1 MNRNLQHLHQTSNT
15 LQTYFHSSNSLSK
28 LSDSIEVL
36 SSALINNDTF
46 KALQTLSK
54 SLVHNNRLSQLAQ
67 EYINLNNSF
76 VNNPALTELSR
87 TLQTIKNSS
96 VLNNKLTQF
105 IDTYN
110 TVQAVLKKNPEYMKI
125 YNAIEVL
132 QNCYSANLEQILFQS
147 ETSLS
152 AIELAVSQQRLIN
165 KLEAFNFSENS
176 NNIIE
181 TISESSLNEQ
191 LEIIEK
197 EPESNFKQYLR
208 QNHLAILSL
217 ILSIVF
223 FIWQNCNDVTVEQNN
238 KIISLLEQSSKTQTE
253 LLNVQQDRLSEEQ
266 TQTELIKIETEL
278 LNEMLIEIRDNLNNN
293 KIAP

>member
-125 YNAIEVL
+125 YNAIGIL
-132 QNCYSANLEQILFQS
+132 QNCYSTNLEQILFQT
-147 ETSLS
+147 ETSKS
-152 AIELAVSQQRLIN
+152 AIELAMSQQRLIN
-165 KLEAFNFSENS
+165 KLEAVNFSENS
-176 NNIIE
+176 NIIE

-217 ILSIVF
+217 ILQIVF

-266 TQTELIKIETEL
+266 IQTELIKIETEL
-278 LNEMLIEIRDNLNNN
+278 LNEMLIEIRDNVKNN

>member
-1 MNRNLQHLHQTSNT
+1 MYQTSNT

-125 YNAIEVL
+125 YNAIGIL
-132 QNCYSANLEQILFQS
+132 QNCYSTNLEQILFQT
-147 ETSLS
+147 ETSKS

-278 LNEMLIEIRDNLNNN
+278 LNEMLIEIRDNVKNN

>member
-1 MNRNLQHLHQTSNT
+1 MHQTSNT
-15 LQTYFHSSNSLSK
+15 LQTYIHSSNSLSK

-125 YNAIEVL
+125 CNAIEVL

-223 FIWQNCNDVTVEQNN
+223 FIWQNCNDVAVEQNN

-278 LNEMLIEIRDNLNNN
+278 LNEMLIEIRDNVKNN

>member
-1 MNRNLQHLHQTSNT
+1 MNRNLQHFNQTSNT
-15 LQTYFHSSNSLSK
+15 IQAYIDSGNSLSK
-28 LSDSIEVL
+28 LRDSIEVL

-76 VNNPALTELSR
+76 VNNSALTELGR

-105 IDTYN
+105 IETYN
-110 TVQAVLKKNPEYMKI
+110 TIQVVLKKNPEYMKI
-125 YNAIEVL
+125 YKAIGIL
-132 QNCYSANLEQILFQS
+132 QNCYSTNLEQILFQT
-147 ETSLS
+147 ETSKS
-152 AIELAVSQQRLIN
+152 AIELAMSQQRLIN
-165 KLEAFNFSENS
+165 KLEAVNFSENS
-176 NNIIE
+176 NIIE

-223 FIWQNCNDVTVEQNN
+223 FIWQNCNDVAVEQNN

-266 TQTELIKIETEL
+266 IQTELIKIETEL
-278 LNEMLIEIRDNLNNN
+278 LNEMLIEIRDNVKNN

>member
-1 MNRNLQHLHQTSNT
+1 MNSNMQHLSKISNI
-15 LQTYFHSSNSLSK
+15 LQDYINSSNSLSNFR
-28 LSDSIEVL
+28 DSIKIL
-36 SSALINNDTF
+36 SSTLINNDTF
-46 KALQTLSK
+46 KTLQVFRSSSVL
-54 SLVHNNRLSQLAQ
+54 NNQLSQLVQ
-67 EYINLNNSF
+67 EYRNLNNAF
-76 VNNPALTELSR
+76 VNNPVLSELSQ
-87 TLQTIKNSS
+87 TLQAIKNSS

-110 TVQAVLKKNPEYMKI
+110 TIQVVLKKNPEYMKI
-125 YNAIEVL
+125 YKAIGIL
-132 QNCYSANLEQILFQS
+132 QNCYSTNLEQILFQT
-147 ETSLS
+147 ETSKS
-152 AIELAVSQQRLIN
+152 AIELAMSQQRLIN
-165 KLEAFNFSENS
+165 KLEAVNFSENS
-176 NNIIE
+176 NIIE

-217 ILSIVF
+217 ILQIVF

-238 KIISLLEQSSKTQTE
+238 KIISLLEHSSKTQTE

-266 TQTELIKIETEL
+266 IQTELIKIETEL

-293 KIAP
+293 KITP

>member
-1 MNRNLQHLHQTSNT
+1 MHQTSNT
-15 LQTYFHSSNSLSK
+15 LQTYIHSSNSLSK

-132 QNCYSANLEQILFQS
+132 QNCYSTNLEQILFQS

-266 TQTELIKIETEL
+266 NQTELIKIETEL
-278 LNEMLIEIRDNLNNN
+278 LNEMLIEIRDNLKNN
-293 KIAP
+293 KTAP

>member
-1 MNRNLQHLHQTSNT
+1 MHQTSNT

-278 LNEMLIEIRDNLNNN
+278 LNEMLIEIRDNVKNN

>member
-1 MNRNLQHLHQTSNT
+1 MHQTSNT
-15 LQTYFHSSNSLSK
+15 LQTYIHSSNSLSK

-223 FIWQNCNDVTVEQNN
+223 FIWQNCNDVAVEQNN

-278 LNEMLIEIRDNLNNN
+278 LNEMLIEIRDNLKNN
-293 KIAP
+293 KTAP

>member
-15 LQTYFHSSNSLSK
+15 LQTYIHSSNSLSK

-125 YNAIEVL
+125 YNAIGIL
-132 QNCYSANLEQILFQS
+132 QNCYSTNLEQILFQT
-147 ETSLS
+147 ETSKS
-152 AIELAVSQQRLIN
+152 AIELAMSQQRLIN
-165 KLEAFNFSENS
+165 KLEAVNFSENS
-176 NNIIE
+176 NIIE

-217 ILSIVF
+217 ILQIVF

-266 TQTELIKIETEL
+266 IQTELIKIETEL
-278 LNEMLIEIRDNLNNN
+278 LNEMLIEIRDNLKNN
-293 KIAP
+293 KTAP

>member
-1 MNRNLQHLHQTSNT
+1 MHQTSNT

-125 YNAIEVL
+125 YKAIGIL
-132 QNCYSANLEQILFQS
+132 QNCYSTNLEQILFQT
-147 ETSLS
+147 ETSKS
-152 AIELAVSQQRLIN
+152 AIELAMSQQRLIN
-165 KLEAFNFSENS
+165 KLEAVNFSENS
-176 NNIIE
+176 NIIE

-217 ILSIVF
+217 ILQIVF

-238 KIISLLEQSSKTQTE
+238 KIISLLEHSSKTQTE

-266 TQTELIKIETEL
+266 IQTELIKIETEL
-278 LNEMLIEIRDNLNNN
+278 LNEMLIEIRDNVKNN

>member
-1 MNRNLQHLHQTSNT
+1 MHQTSNT
-15 LQTYFHSSNSLSK
+15 LQTYIHSSNSLSK

-46 KALQTLSK
+46 KTLQVFRSSSVL
-54 SLVHNNRLSQLAQ
+54 NNQLSQLVQ
-67 EYINLNNSF
+67 EYRNLNNAF
-76 VNNPALTELSR
+76 VNNPVLSELSQ
-87 TLQTIKNSS
+87 TLQAIKNFPI
-96 VLNNKLTQF
+96 LNNKLTQF

-110 TVQAVLKKNPEYMKI
+110 TVQTILKNNPEYMKI
-125 YNAIEVL
+125 YNAIQVL
-132 QNCYSANLEQILFQS
+132 QSCSSTSLGEKLFQS
-147 ETSLS
+147 ETSQV
-152 AIELAVSQQRLIN
+152 AIELALSQQRLIN
-165 KLEAFNFSENS
+165 KLETFNFSESS

-223 FIWQNCNDVTVEQNN
+223 FICQNCNDVTVEQNN
-238 KIISLLEQSSKTQTE
+238 KIISLLEQSNKVQTE
-253 LLNVQQDRLSEEQ
+253 LLKVQEDRFSEEQ

-278 LNEMLIEIRDNLNNN
+278 LNEMLIVIRDNIKDN
-293 KIAP
+293 KTAP

>member
-1 MNRNLQHLHQTSNT
+1 MQHLSKTSNI
-15 LQTYFHSSNSLSK
+15 LQDYINSSNSLSNFR
-28 LSDSIEVL
+28 DSIKIL
-36 SSALINNDTF
+36 SSTLINNDTF
-46 KALQTLSK
+46 KTLQVFRSSSVL
-54 SLVHNNRLSQLAQ
+54 NNQLSQLVQ
-67 EYINLNNSF
+67 EYRNLNNAF
-76 VNNPALTELSR
+76 VNNPVLSELSQ
-87 TLQTIKNSS
+87 TLQAIKNSPI
-96 VLNNKLTQF
+96 LNNKLTQF

-110 TVQAVLKKNPEYMKI
+110 TVQTILKNNPEYMKI
-125 YNAIEVL
+125 YNAIQVL
-132 QNCYSANLEQILFQS
+132 QSCSSTSLGEKLFQS
-147 ETSLS
+147 ETSQV
-152 AIELAVSQQRLIN
+152 AIELALSQQRLIN
-165 KLEAFNFSENS
+165 KLEAVNFSENS
-176 NNIIE
+176 NIIE

-217 ILSIVF
+217 ILQIVF

-266 TQTELIKIETEL
+266 IQTELIKIETEL
-278 LNEMLIEIRDNLNNN
+278 LNEMLIEIRDNVKNN

>member
-1 MNRNLQHLHQTSNT
+1 MHQTSNT

-253 LLNVQQDRLSEEQ
+253 LFNVQQDRLSEEQ

-278 LNEMLIEIRDNLNNN
+278 LNEMLIEIRDNVKNN

>member
-1 MNRNLQHLHQTSNT
+1 MNRNLQHLYQTSNT

-125 YNAIEVL
+125 YNAIGIL
-132 QNCYSANLEQILFQS
+132 QNCYSTNLEQILFQT
-147 ETSLS
+147 ETSKS
-152 AIELAVSQQRLIN
+152 AIELAMSQQRLIN
-165 KLEAFNFSENS
+165 KLEAVNFSENS
-176 NNIIE
+176 NIIE

-217 ILSIVF
+217 ILQIVF

-238 KIISLLEQSSKTQTE
+238 KIISLLEHSSKTQTE

-266 TQTELIKIETEL
+266 IQTELIKIETEL
-278 LNEMLIEIRDNLNNN
+278 LNEMLIEIRDNVKNN

>member
-15 LQTYFHSSNSLSK
+15 LQAYIHSSNSLSK

-76 VNNPALTELSR
+76 VNNPTLTELSR

-223 FIWQNCNDVTVEQNN
+223 FIWQNCNDVAVEQNN

-278 LNEMLIEIRDNLNNN
+278 LNEMLIEIRDNLKNN
-293 KIAP
+293 KTAP

>member
-1 MNRNLQHLHQTSNT
+1 MNSNTQHLSKTSNT
-15 LQTYFHSSNSLSK
+15 LQVYINSSNSLSNFRE
-28 LSDSIEVL
+28 SIEIL
-36 SSALINNDTF
+36 GSALINNDTF

-147 ETSLS
+147 EASLS

-217 ILSIVF
+217 ILQIVF
-223 FIWQNCNDVTVEQNN
+223 FIWQNCNDMTVEQNN

-278 LNEMLIEIRDNLNNN
+278 LNEMLIEIRDNLKNN
-293 KIAP
+293 KTAP

>member
-1 MNRNLQHLHQTSNT
+1 MNSNMQHLSKTSNI
-15 LQTYFHSSNSLSK
+15 LQDYINSSNSLSNFR
-28 LSDSIEVL
+28 DSIKIL
-36 SSALINNDTF
+36 SSTLINNDTF
-46 KALQTLSK
+46 KTLQVFRSSSVL
-54 SLVHNNRLSQLAQ
+54 NNQLSQLVQ
-67 EYINLNNSF
+67 EYRNLNNAF
-76 VNNPALTELSR
+76 VNNPVLSELSQ
-87 TLQTIKNSS
+87 TLQAIKNSPI
-96 VLNNKLTQF
+96 LNNKLTQF

-110 TVQAVLKKNPEYMKI
+110 TVQTILKNNPEYMKI
-125 YNAIEVL
+125 YNAIQVL
-132 QNCYSANLEQILFQS
+132 QSCSSTSLGEKLFQS
-147 ETSLS
+147 ETSQV
-152 AIELAVSQQRLIN
+152 AIELALSQQRLIN
-165 KLEAFNFSENS
+165 KLEAVNFSENS
-176 NNIIE
+176 NIIE

-217 ILSIVF
+217 ILQIVF

-266 TQTELIKIETEL
+266 IQTELIKIETEL
-278 LNEMLIEIRDNLNNN
+278 LNEMLIEIRDNVKNN

>member
-125 YNAIEVL
+125 YNAIGIL
-132 QNCYSANLEQILFQS
+132 QNCYSTNLEQILFQT
-147 ETSLS
+147 ETSKS
-152 AIELAVSQQRLIN
+152 AIELAMSQQRLIN
-165 KLEAFNFSENS
+165 KLEAVNFSENS
-176 NNIIE
+176 NIIE

-217 ILSIVF
+217 ILQIVF

-278 LNEMLIEIRDNLNNN
+278 LNEMLIEIRDNVKNN

>member
-1 MNRNLQHLHQTSNT
+1 MHQTSNT
-15 LQTYFHSSNSLSK
+15 LQTYIHSSNSLSK

-191 LEIIEK
+191 LKIIEK

-278 LNEMLIEIRDNLNNN
+278 LNEMLIEIRDNLKNN
-293 KIAP
+293 KTAP

>member
-1 MNRNLQHLHQTSNT
+1 MHQTSNT

-253 LLNVQQDRLSEEQ
+253 LFNVQQDRLSEEQ
-266 TQTELIKIETEL
+266 IQTELIKIETEL
-278 LNEMLIEIRDNLNNN
+278 LNEMLIEIRDNVKNN

>member
-1 MNRNLQHLHQTSNT
+1 
-15 LQTYFHSSNSLSK
+15 
-28 LSDSIEVL
+28 
-36 SSALINNDTF
+36 
-46 KALQTLSK
+46 
-54 SLVHNNRLSQLAQ
+54 
-67 EYINLNNSF
+67 
-76 VNNPALTELSR
+76 
-87 TLQTIKNSS
+87 
-96 VLNNKLTQF
+96 
-105 IDTYN
+105 
-110 TVQAVLKKNPEYMKI
+110 MKI

-223 FIWQNCNDVTVEQNN
+223 FIWQNCNDVAVEQNN

-278 LNEMLIEIRDNLNNN
+278 LNEMLIEIRDNLKNN
-293 KIAP
+293 KTAP

>member
-1 MNRNLQHLHQTSNT
+1 MHQTSNT
-15 LQTYFHSSNSLSK
+15 LQTYIHSSNSLSK

-165 KLEAFNFSENS
+165 KLEAFNFSESS

-217 ILSIVF
+217 ILQIVF
-223 FIWQNCNDVTVEQNN
+223 FIWQNCNDMTVEQNN

>member
-15 LQTYFHSSNSLSK
+15 LQTYIHSSNSLSK

-46 KALQTLSK
+46 KTLQVFRSSSVL
-54 SLVHNNRLSQLAQ
+54 NNQLSQLVQ
-67 EYINLNNSF
+67 EYRNLNNAF
-76 VNNPALTELSR
+76 VNNPVLSELSQ
-87 TLQTIKNSS
+87 TLQAIKNFPI
-96 VLNNKLTQF
+96 LNNKLTQF

-110 TVQAVLKKNPEYMKI
+110 TVQTILKNNPEYMKI
-125 YNAIEVL
+125 YNAIQVL
-132 QNCYSANLEQILFQS
+132 QSCSSTSLGEKLFQS
-147 ETSLS
+147 ETSQV
-152 AIELAVSQQRLIN
+152 AIELALSQQRLIN
-165 KLEAFNFSENS
+165 KLETFNFSESS

-223 FIWQNCNDVTVEQNN
+223 FICQNCNDVTVEQNN
-238 KIISLLEQSSKTQTE
+238 KIISLLEQSNKVQTE
-253 LLNVQQDRLSEEQ
+253 LLKVQEDRFSEEQ

-278 LNEMLIEIRDNLNNN
+278 LNEMLIVIRDNIKDN
-293 KIAP
+293 KTAP

>member
-1 MNRNLQHLHQTSNT
+1 MNSNMQHLSKTSNI
-15 LQTYFHSSNSLSK
+15 LQDYINSSNSLSNFR
-28 LSDSIEVL
+28 DSIKIL
-36 SSALINNDTF
+36 SSTLINNDTF
-46 KALQTLSK
+46 KTLQVFRSSSVL
-54 SLVHNNRLSQLAQ
+54 NNQLSQLVQ
-67 EYINLNNSF
+67 EYRNLNNAF
-76 VNNPALTELSR
+76 VNNPVLSELSQ
-87 TLQTIKNSS
+87 TLQAIKNSPI
-96 VLNNKLTQF
+96 LNNKLTQF

-110 TVQAVLKKNPEYMKI
+110 TVQTILKNNPEYMKI
-125 YNAIEVL
+125 YNAIQVL
-132 QNCYSANLEQILFQS
+132 QSCSSTSLGEKLFQS
-147 ETSLS
+147 ETSQV
-152 AIELAVSQQRLIN
+152 AIELALSQQRLIN
-165 KLEAFNFSENS
+165 KLKAVNFSENS
-176 NNIIE
+176 NIIE

-217 ILSIVF
+217 ILQIVF

-266 TQTELIKIETEL
+266 IQTELIKIETEL
-278 LNEMLIEIRDNLNNN
+278 LNEMLIEIRDNVKNN

>member
-1 MNRNLQHLHQTSNT
+1 MNRNLQHFNQTSNT
-15 LQTYFHSSNSLSK
+15 IQAYIDSGNSLSK
-28 LSDSIEVL
+28 LRDSIEVL

-125 YNAIEVL
+125 YNAIGIL
-132 QNCYSANLEQILFQS
+132 QNCYSTNLEQILFQT
-147 ETSLS
+147 ETSKS
-152 AIELAVSQQRLIN
+152 AIELAMSQQRLIN
-165 KLEAFNFSENS
+165 KLEAVNFSENS
-176 NNIIE
+176 NIIE

-217 ILSIVF
+217 ILQIVF

-238 KIISLLEQSSKTQTE
+238 KIISLLEHSSKTQTE

-266 TQTELIKIETEL
+266 IQTELIKIETEL

>member
-15 LQTYFHSSNSLSK
+15 LQTYIHSSNSLSK

-132 QNCYSANLEQILFQS
+132 QKCYSSNLEQILFQS

-278 LNEMLIEIRDNLNNN
+278 LNEMLIEIRDNLKNN
-293 KIAP
+293 KTAP

>member
-1 MNRNLQHLHQTSNT
+1 MHQTSNT

-165 KLEAFNFSENS
+165 KLEAVNFSENS
-176 NNIIE
+176 NIIE

-266 TQTELIKIETEL
+266 IQTELIKIETEL
-278 LNEMLIEIRDNLNNN
+278 LNEMLIEIRDNVKNN

>member
-1 MNRNLQHLHQTSNT
+1 MHQTSNT
-15 LQTYFHSSNSLSK
+15 LQTYIHSSNSLSK

-223 FIWQNCNDVTVEQNN
+223 FIWQNCNDVAGEQNN

-278 LNEMLIEIRDNLNNN
+278 LNEMLIEIRDNLKNN
-293 KIAP
+293 KTAP

>member
-1 MNRNLQHLHQTSNT
+1 MNRNLQHLYQTSNT
-15 LQTYFHSSNSLSK
+15 LQTYIHSSNSLSK

-223 FIWQNCNDVTVEQNN
+223 FIWQNCNDVAVEQNN

-278 LNEMLIEIRDNLNNN
+278 LNEMLIEIRDNLKNN
-293 KIAP
+293 KTAP

>member
-1 MNRNLQHLHQTSNT
+1 MQHLSKISNI
-15 LQTYFHSSNSLSK
+15 LQDYINSSNSLSNFR
-28 LSDSIEVL
+28 DSIKIL
-36 SSALINNDTF
+36 SSTLINNDTF
-46 KALQTLSK
+46 KTLQVFRSSSVL
-54 SLVHNNRLSQLAQ
+54 NNQLSQLVQ
-67 EYINLNNSF
+67 EYRNLNNAF
-76 VNNPALTELSR
+76 VNNPVLSELSQ
-87 TLQTIKNSS
+87 TLQAIKNSS

-110 TVQAVLKKNPEYMKI
+110 TIQVVLKKNPEYMKI
-125 YNAIEVL
+125 YKAIGIL
-132 QNCYSANLEQILFQS
+132 QNCYSTNLEQILFQT
-147 ETSLS
+147 ETSKS
-152 AIELAVSQQRLIN
+152 AIELAMSQQRLIN
-165 KLEAFNFSENS
+165 KLEAVNFSENS
-176 NNIIE
+176 NIIE

-217 ILSIVF
+217 ILQIVF

-238 KIISLLEQSSKTQTE
+238 KIISLLEHSSKTQTE

-266 TQTELIKIETEL
+266 IQTELIKIETEL

-293 KIAP
+293 KITP

>member
-125 YNAIEVL
+125 YKAIGIL
-132 QNCYSANLEQILFQS
+132 QNCYSTNLEQILFQT
-147 ETSLS
+147 ETSKS
-152 AIELAVSQQRLIN
+152 AIELAMSQQRLIN
-165 KLEAFNFSENS
+165 KLEAVNFSENS
-176 NNIIE
+176 NIIE

-217 ILSIVF
+217 ILQIVF

-238 KIISLLEQSSKTQTE
+238 KIISLLEHSSKTQTE

-266 TQTELIKIETEL
+266 IQTELIKIETEL
-278 LNEMLIEIRDNLNNN
+278 LNEMLIEIRDNVKNN